1 MHARSIPCAKN
12 FAVKDAILD
21 PNVQT
26 VYTFKKEIGEGAF
39 SKVYQAEHNKTH
51 KQVAIKHIEKKML
64 KDDKAWRRLLHE
76 ITFLK
81 ECNHPNVL
89 QLYEVYISDTNISLV
104 TEFCQGGDLFERVYQ
119 ESPMPEVDAA
129 QIFKQIMTAVSF
141 LHSKGISH
149 RDLKPE
155 NILFRTTDVYSPVV
169 LADFGFSFKHDSR
182 EKFMHSDVGTPDYAA
197 PEILRLSYT
206 NAVDIWACG
215 CILYCMLFGL
225 PPFCAD
231 SGAETLRKITR
242 GDPVEF
248 YDDVIISQEAQNLIL
263 GMLNR
268 NSTQRLNAE
277 QVLNN
282 AWLQEFCPK
291 PQRKNRLTRKM
302 SVAHEN
308 ARAFRHAFH
317 VVIEKESKEAEDI
330 EPDTDDNVFG
340 AISFGTQS
348 LRQSI

>member
-1 MHARSIPCAKN
+1 MFGKAVPSKN
-12 FAVKDAILD
+12 FVVKDAILD
-21 PNVQT
+21 PLVSS

-51 KQVAIKHIEKKML
+51 KAVAIKHIDKRQM
-64 KDDKAWRRLLHE
+64 KDDKSWRRLQNE
-76 ITFLK
+76 VSFLK
-81 ECNHPNVL
+81 ECVHPNVL
-89 QLYEVYISDTNISLV
+89 QLYEVYISDSHISLV
-104 TEFCQGGDLFERVYQ
+104 TEFCQGGDLFEKIYN
-119 ESPMPEVDAA
+119 ESPFPEVDAA
-129 QIFKQIMTAVSF
+129 KIFKQIMTAVQF
-141 LHSKGISH
+141 LHNKGIAH

-155 NILFRTTDVYSPVV
+155 NILFRTTEVNSPVV
-169 LADFGFSFKHDSR
+169 LADFGFSYKNDTR

-206 NAVDIWACG
+206 NGVDIWACG

-242 GDPVEF
+242 GDAIEF
-248 YDDVIISQEAQNLIL
+248 YDDVIVSEDAKALIL

-268 NSTQRLNAE
+268 NTSERLTAQ
-277 QVLNN
+277 QVLNHT
-282 AWLQEFCPK
+282 WLQEYCPK
-291 PQRKNRLTRKM
+291 PVRKNMLSRKK

-308 ARAFRHAFH
+308 TRAFRHAFH
-317 VVIEKESKEAEDI
+317 VVIERECKEAEDI

-340 AISFGTQS
+340 PITFGSQS
-348 LRQSI
+348 MRQSI